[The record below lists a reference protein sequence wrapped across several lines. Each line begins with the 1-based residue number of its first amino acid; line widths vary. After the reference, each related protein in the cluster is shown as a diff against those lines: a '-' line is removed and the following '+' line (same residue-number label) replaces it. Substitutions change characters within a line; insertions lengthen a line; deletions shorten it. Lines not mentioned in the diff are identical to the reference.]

1 MEDILYCKK
10 LFDPIERRGYKPVTT
25 TEDEWNKLNGKTI
38 GQIR

>member
-10 LFDPIERRGYKPVTT
+10 LFDPIEHRGKPVTT